1 MGCWM
6 EALNQDM
13 QVVHLA
19 MATVVVGDI
28 MISVTTV
35 EVTLF
40 DADFSQR
47 CLEVLLCW
55 FACNGLNFLVTEHM
69 EVVF

>member
-6 EALNQDM
+6 EALNRGI
-13 QVVHLA
+13 QVVHSA

-28 MISVTTV
+28 MISVTV

-40 DADFSQR
+40 DVDFSQR
-47 CLEVLLCW
+47 CLEVLWCW
-55 FACNGLNFLVTEHM
+55 VCMSYLLRV
-69 EVVF
+69 